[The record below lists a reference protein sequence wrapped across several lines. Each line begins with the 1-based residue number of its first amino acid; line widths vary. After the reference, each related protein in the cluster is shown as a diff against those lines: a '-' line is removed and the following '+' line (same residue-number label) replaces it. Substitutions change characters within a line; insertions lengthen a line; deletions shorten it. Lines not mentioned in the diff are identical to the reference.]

1 MSHVEG
7 SPLRSKQGIFT
18 QLSKSKQGIF
28 IQLSKSKQGIFIRLS
43 KSKQG
48 IFIQLSKSKQGI
60 FILLSKSKQGIF
72 IQLSNTL
79 VISQGEISQTARK
92 IKTFKTTIRINERT
106 NIQVNNSDLQYYS
119 DLQPLHRFFFL
130 FTALPHPVNWAEA
143 CGLWCFSQFQPQ
155 PMSTQF
161 HSYLFFFRP
170 RCALGAFCSK
180 ATLIRSTDSST
191 GRHLEA
197 EPFVAP
203 FVFIHNHKH
212 SQISHNPV

>member
-28 IQLSKSKQGIFIRLS
+28 IQLSKSKQGIFIQLS

-48 IFIQLSKSKQGI
+48 IFIQS
-60 FILLSKSKQGIF
+60 
-72 IQLSNTL
+72 SNTL
-79 VISQGEISQTARK
+79 FISQGEISQTARK
-92 IKTFKTTIRINERT
+92 IKTFKTTTIRINERT
-106 NIQVNNSDLQYYS
+106 NTQVNNSDLQYYS

-130 FTALPHPVNWAEA
+130 FTTLPRPVNWAEA

-161 HSYLFFFRP
+161 HSYLFFFRL

-212 SQISHNPV
+212 STNQPQPSLNKAQHTHT